1 MAEEKLITEE
11 RARQGPKG
19 RPVLMVLVGSLL
31 LLGICLAIY
40 MFVATRT
47 PPDSARVNAPGATTS
62 SGTTTP
68 TGGGNPTDRTVPANP
83 AYPAPT
89 DATRGARPAGR

>member
-1 MAEEKLITEE
+1 MAEEIVREE

-19 RPVLMVLVGSLL
+19 KPVLFVLIGSMILLAAFLAVYMIWVGS
-31 LLGICLAIY
+31 A
-40 MFVATRT
+40 
-47 PPDSARVNAPGATTS
+47 PPDSARVNAPGASTS

-68 TGGGNPTDRTVPANP
+68 TGAGNPTDRTVPANP

-89 DATRGARPAGR
+89 DRTTGAR

>member
-1 MAEEKLITEE
+1 MAEKIVAEE

-19 RPVLMVLVGSLL
+19 RPVLFVLVGSMV
-31 LLGICLAIY
+31 LLGVILAGY
-40 MFVATRT
+40 MFWVSGS

-68 TGGGNPTDRTVPANP
+68 TGAGNPTNRTVPANP

-89 DATRGARPAGR
+89 DATTGARPAGQ